1 MTSIKYYLVIIL
13 TIKVM
18 HTHFRKFGK
27 DRKVKKK
34 KKLIIYKILPKNN
47 PVTVFCY
54 ISFQSFYLHIDI
66 FIYI

>member
-1 MTSIKYYLVIIL
+1 
-13 TIKVM
+13 M

-34 KKLIIYKILPKNN
+34 KKLIYKILPKNN

-54 ISFQSFYLHIDI
+54 ISFPSFYLHRDI
-66 FIYI
+66 FIHSQTLIEYLFCFKKKSSCC